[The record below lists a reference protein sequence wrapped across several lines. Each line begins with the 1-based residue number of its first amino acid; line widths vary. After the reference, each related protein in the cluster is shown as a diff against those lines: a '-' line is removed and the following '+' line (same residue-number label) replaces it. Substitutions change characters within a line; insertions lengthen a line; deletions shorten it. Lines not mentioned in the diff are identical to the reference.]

1 MDRFK
6 LVVLAVA
13 FAGMLTAQAPS
24 GVKATRLYS
33 GADGETHAEEINISQ
48 LSTAQPELLKGEG
61 VRFATRGAGTSDD
74 WHVTPRRQYLITLKG
89 HVEIEIGGGKIVH
102 SMPGTVLLIDD
113 TTGKGHRAK
122 VTNEGEWHVVFIP
135 LPPAPKN

>member
-6 LVVLAVA
+6 LVILAVA

-24 GVKATRLYS
+24 GVRATRLYS

-48 LSTAQPELLKGEG
+48 LSTTQPELLKGEG

-122 VTNEGEWHVVFIP
+122 VTNEGEWHVMFVP
-135 LPPAPKN
+135 LPPAAKN